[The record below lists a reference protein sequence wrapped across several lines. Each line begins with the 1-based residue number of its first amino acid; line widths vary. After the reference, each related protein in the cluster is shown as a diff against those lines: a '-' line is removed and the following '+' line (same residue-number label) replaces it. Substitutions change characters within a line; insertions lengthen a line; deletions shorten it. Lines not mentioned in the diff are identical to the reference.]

1 MQKKRKNGERRSQ
14 ESRPSTLGPGMAF
27 LPGVTEV
34 GESFIRREN
43 RSQTFRFAIY
53 INNKPGERH
62 FRRNGHEETRKRF
75 RLHVYILGTMDLPFA
90 LNKCFMSD
98 SEALYGR
105 SMCTLKSAT
114 VAQF

>member
-1 MQKKRKNGERRSQ
+1 
-14 ESRPSTLGPGMAF
+14 MAF
-27 LPGVTEV
+27 LPEVTEV

-75 RLHVYILGTMDLPFA
+75 RLHVYILGTMDLPLA